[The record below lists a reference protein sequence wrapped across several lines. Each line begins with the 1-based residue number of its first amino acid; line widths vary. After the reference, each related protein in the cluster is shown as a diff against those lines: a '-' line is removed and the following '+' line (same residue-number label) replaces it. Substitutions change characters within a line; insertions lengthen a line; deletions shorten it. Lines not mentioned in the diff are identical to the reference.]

1 MRFFIYRVQY
11 EDLDS
16 FLQSLELIDEPQGLI
31 QPLLEDVSRTRFL
44 MRIVEILEPCQVRL
58 ESSAFLN

>member
-31 QPLLEDVSRTRFL
+31 QLLLEDVSRTRFL